1 MTLIEL
7 LVVLTILVILTT
19 IAITS
24 TSQVMDQGRYD
35 ATQRTLQN
43 IQDAIVGPANQRAAD
58 GSLLITGFVADMG
71 RLPQTVDATSEPLR
85 ELWDASVIPA
95 TSAYGIQTFPNAT
108 ITSAANSTT
117 AFGLVNAAG
126 TPYNPSTASVALT
139 VTLPAGW
146 RGPYLQLATGSSGR
160 LLDGWGNPFDS
171 LSQGL
176 PPAITLTSMTIGLT
190 NPFPQ
195 SINAVRSRGADG
207 TVDANPLPA
216 TFSAYNVDQYVPA
229 QQYVLTPTQTLV
241 TPLLSFSGRT
251 TGSVNVAVKTIATTG
266 GVSALSDPSS
276 FADTNGTYM
285 PCGSSC
291 SRRSTVYYP
300 AFILDNSNVS
310 NASNPTTNPITDLNN
325 FTKKTNAVMDY
336 TLSAGGL
343 ATPVGG
349 SFLNVTIGPRA
360 VQAFQYDPTT
370 TKLTVGK
377 RSPLVYL
384 TVPSGG
390 VPSQTLILQ

>member
-1 MTLIEL
+1 LTLIEL
-7 LVVLTILVILTT
+7 LVVLTILIILTT

-24 TSQVMDQGRYD
+24 SDQILDQGRYD

-43 IQDAIVGPANQRAAD
+43 IQDAIVGSANQRAAD

-85 ELWDASVIPA
+85 ELWDSSVIPA

-108 ITSAANSTT
+108 ITNALNSTS
-117 AFGLVNAAG
+117 AFGLMNAAG
-126 TPYNPSTASVALT
+126 TPFNASTTNVALT

-146 RGPYLQLATGSSGR
+146 RGPYLQLATGSGGR

-171 LSQGL
+171 LSQGP
-176 PPAITLTSMTIGLT
+176 PPANVLTIMTLGLT

-195 SINAVRSRGADG
+195 TINAVRSRGADG
-207 TVDANPLPA
+207 TVDPNPLPA
-216 TFSAYNVDQYVPA
+216 NFSAYNIDQYVPS
-229 QQYVLTPTQTLV
+229 QVSVPPPSPLV
-241 TPLLSFSGRT
+241 SFSGRT

-266 GVSALSDPSS
+266 GVSALSDPAS
-276 FADTNGTYM
+276 FTDSNGTYTAVRVVLFT
-285 PCGSSC
+285 PVNG
-291 SRRSTVYYP
+291 VLQ
-300 AFILDNSNVS
+300 AFLLDSSNVS

-325 FTKKTNAVMDY
+325 FTKKTNAAMDY
-336 TLSAGGL
+336 TLSAAGL

-349 SFLNVTIGPRA
+349 SFWNVTIGPRA
-360 VQAFQYDPTT
+360 VQAFQYDPTA
-370 TKLTVGK
+370 TKLIVGK

-384 TVPSGG
+384 MVPSGG
-390 VPSQTLILQ
+390 VPTQTLILQ